1 MLGLIGRSL
10 VVTGVALVALL
21 VTLTT
26 VPSPAHAAFPGQ
38 NGKIAFSGNGDGDF
52 ELYSMNPDGT
62 GRTQLTHNDI
72 DENLSPLSDV
82 SPTWS
87 PRGDKLLFQR
97 GRFIPGLTALDG
109 LYLANPDGTDEQQ
122 LFETILT
129 DHGWSPDGN
138 RIVFA
143 ACTSAGMGSCFGY
156 TVFTS
161 NLVGTDSRILDS
173 PSSFVVSVDWSPD
186 GSKIAIGDLEGI
198 WTVPADGTG
207 GSTPLVTGPGIN
219 GSPSWSP
226 DGRRLAFTSDRDG
239 NSEIYVMNADGTGQ
253 TRLTDNTLDDGSP
266 VWSPEGNRIAFN
278 RRECNASRCVANIL
292 TMDADGANEVQLTTN
307 GLDAGAFEGGPD
319 WQPIPGPQRSDYKN
333 AAQFCKAD
341 REFLGADRFRQKY
354 GGGANAHGKCVSGK

>member
-1 MLGLIGRSL
+1 MRSRLTAVLGSSLLFML
-10 VVTGVALVALL
+10 VLVA
-21 VTLTT
+21 
-26 VPSPAHAAFPGQ
+26 PAHATFPGA

-72 DENLSPLSDV
+72 DENLSPLSDG

-87 PRGDKLLFQR
+87 PRGDRLLFQR
-97 GRFIPGLTALDG
+97 GRSIPGLTALDG
-109 LYLANPDGTDEQQ
+109 LYTANPDGTDEQL

-161 NLVGTDSRILDS
+161 NLEGGDSRPLDS

-186 GSKIAIGDLEGI
+186 GSKIAIGDGQHI

-207 GSTPLVTGPGIN
+207 GSTPLVTGPGNN
-219 GSPSWSP
+219 GVPSWSP
-226 DGRRLAFTSDRDG
+226 DGRRLAFMSNRDG
-239 NSEIYVMNADGTGQ
+239 NFEIYVMNADGTGQ
-253 TRLTDNTLDDGSP
+253 TRLTDNPLGDESP
-266 VWSPEGNRIAFN
+266 VWGPDGTRIAFN
-278 RRECNASRCVANIL
+278 RRECNASRCVSNIL
-292 TMDADGANEVQLTTN
+292 TMEADGTNEVQLTTN
-307 GLDAGAFEGGPD
+307 GLDTGAFESRPD
-319 WQPIPGPQRSDYKN
+319 WQPIPGPQRGDFKN
-333 AAQFCKAD
+333 RAQFCKAE
-341 REFLGADRFRQKY
+341 RAFWGEEGFRSRY
-354 GGGANAHGKCVSGK
+354 GGAPNAYGKCVSDK